1 MAKLKDKRD
10 TVATEPTES
19 VAVENDQLLFGK
31 INYILVLIG
40 AAFII
45 AGFIAMAGGGSSDP
59 TIFDADAIYSARRI
73 TLAPILIL
81 TGFAIEIY
89 AIIKKP

>member
-1 MAKLKDKRD
+1 MAKLKDNKE

-19 VAVENDQLLFGK
+19 VSVENDQLLFGK

-59 TIFDADAIYSARRI
+59 AIFDADAIYSARRI

-89 AIIKKP
+89 AIVKKP